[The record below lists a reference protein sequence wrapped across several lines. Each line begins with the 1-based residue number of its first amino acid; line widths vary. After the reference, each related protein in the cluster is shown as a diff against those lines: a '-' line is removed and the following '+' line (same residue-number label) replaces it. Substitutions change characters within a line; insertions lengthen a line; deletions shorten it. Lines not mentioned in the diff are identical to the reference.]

1 MLPNVLPDL
10 ATAMKKNPNL
20 KVMVNGGYFD
30 VSTPYF
36 EGVMEL
42 RHLPVPPALLS
53 NIEYH
58 YYQSGHMVYVHPPT
72 LVELHDNVADFIR
85 RTSGV
90 R

>member
-1 MLPNVLPDL
+1 
-10 ATAMKKNPNL
+10 
-20 KVMVNGGYFD
+20 MVNGGYFD

-36 EGVMEL
+36 EGWTEM
-42 RHLPVPPALLS
+42 HHMPIPPALQG

-72 LVELHDNVADFIR
+72 LVELHDNVVDFIR

-90 R
+90 Q